1 MTKELKNMIERKE
14 RLRSILKNE
23 KYFSFLQSYLKFYY
37 NIDINEEITK
47 FGKNENI
54 LNEIIDTLDDTDVLS
69 DLENWYIISMYGNK
83 FNVKYYFRKI
93 KTDDGY
99 ISYNEVYNFVEENFM
114 DVDMFKTYNYIEFVT
129 YNYIEFVNE
138 FLYNI
143 QSIINYQKNLNKEKE
158 KITSGDIYS
167 FLYIMFKI
175 LNINSK
181 SDFYKY
187 VNYCL
192 VPSNTNDILGIR
204 VLKYVTDYVD
214 NKEHIEKIFSD
225 WYFGFDI
232 IIDDMK
238 KVLSRYV
245 IDDLDIETRRK
256 IEDRIYEI
264 LKQNNVIILSE
275 NEIII
280 NSDILENIFD

>member
-1 MTKELKNMIERKE
+1 MTEELRSMIERKE
-14 RLRSILKNE
+14 RMRSILKNE
-23 KYFSFLQSYLKFYY
+23 KYFNFLQSYLKFYY
-37 NIDINEEITK
+37 NIDINNEIVK
-47 FGKNENI
+47 FEKNENI
-54 LNEIIDTLDDTDVLS
+54 LNEIIDTLDDTDILS
-69 DLENWYIISMYGNK
+69 DLEKMYVVSMYGNK
-83 FNVKYYFRKI
+83 FDVKYHFRKV
-93 KTDDGY
+93 KTNDGF
-99 ISYNEVYNFVEENFM
+99 ISYDEVYRFVEENFM
-114 DVDMFKTYNYIEFVT
+114 DIDMFKT

-143 QSIINYQKNLNKEKE
+143 ESIINYQKNLNKEKE

-256 IEDRIYEI
+256 IENRINEI

-275 NEIII
+275 NEIVI
-280 NSDILENIFD
+280 NSDILENIFDN

>member
-1 MTKELKNMIERKE
+1 MTEELRSMIERKE
-14 RLRSILKNE
+14 RMRSILKNE
-23 KYFSFLQSYLKFYY
+23 KYFNFLLSYLKFYY
-37 NIDINEEITK
+37 NIDINNEIVK
-47 FGKNENI
+47 FEKNENI
-54 LNEIIDTLDDTDVLS
+54 LNEIIDTLDDTDILS
-69 DLENWYIISMYGNK
+69 DLEKMYVVSMYGNK
-83 FNVKYYFRKI
+83 FDVKYHFRKV
-93 KTDDGY
+93 KTNDGF
-99 ISYNEVYNFVEENFM
+99 ISYDEVYRFVEENFM
-114 DVDMFKTYNYIEFVT
+114 DIDMFKT

-143 QSIINYQKNLNKEKE
+143 ESIINYQKNLNKEKE

-204 VLKYVTDYVD
+204 VLKYVTDYID

-256 IEDRIYEI
+256 IENRINEI

-275 NEIII
+275 NEIVI
-280 NSDILENIFD
+280 NSDILENIFDN

>member
-1 MTKELKNMIERKE
+1 MTEELRSMIERKE
-14 RLRSILKNE
+14 RMRSILKNE
-23 KYFSFLQSYLKFYY
+23 KYFNFLQSYLKFYY
-37 NIDINEEITK
+37 NIDINNEIVK

-54 LNEIIDTLDDTDVLS
+54 LNEIIDTLDDTDILS
-69 DLENWYIISMYGNK
+69 DLEKMYVVSMYGNK
-83 FNVKYYFRKI
+83 FDVKYHFRKV
-93 KTDDGY
+93 KTNDGF
-99 ISYNEVYNFVEENFM
+99 ISYDEVYRFVEENFM
-114 DVDMFKTYNYIEFVT
+114 DIDMFKT

-143 QSIINYQKNLNKEKE
+143 ESIINYQKHLNKEKE

-175 LNINSK
+175 FNINTK

-256 IEDRIYEI
+256 IENRINEI

-275 NEIII
+275 NEIVI
-280 NSDILENIFD
+280 NSDILENIFDN

>member
-37 NIDINEEITK
+37 DIDINEEIIK

-54 LNEIIDTLDDTDVLS
+54 LNEIIDTIDDTDVLS
-69 DLENWYIISMYGNK
+69 DLENCYIISMYVNT

-114 DVDMFKTYNYIEFVT
+114 DVDMFKTYNYIEFV
-129 YNYIEFVNE
+129 NE
-138 FLYNI
+138 VLYNI
-143 QSIINYQKNLNKEKE
+143 QSIINYQENLNKEKE

-175 LNINSK
+175 FNINTK

-204 VLKYVTDYVD
+204 VLKYITDYID
-214 NKEHIEKIFSD
+214 NKEQIEKIFND

-232 IIDDMK
+232 IINNIR
-238 KVLSRYV
+238 KVLSRYI

-280 NSDILENIFD
+280 NSDVLENIFDN

>member
-1 MTKELKNMIERKE
+1 MTEELRSMIERKE
-14 RLRSILKNE
+14 RMRSILKNE
-23 KYFSFLQSYLKFYY
+23 KYFNFLQSYLKFYY

-69 DLENWYIISMYGNK
+69 DLENWYIISMY
-83 FNVKYYFRKI
+83 FNTFNIKYYFRKI
-93 KTDDGY
+93 KTGDGY

-114 DVDMFKTYNYIEFVT
+114 DVDMFKTYNYIEFV
-129 YNYIEFVNE
+129 NE

-143 QSIINYQKNLNKEKE
+143 QSIINYQENLNKEKE

-204 VLKYVTDYVD
+204 VLKYITDYID
-214 NKEHIEKIFSD
+214 NKEQIEKIFND

-232 IIDDMK
+232 IINNIR
-238 KVLSRYV
+238 KVLSRYI

-280 NSDILENIFD
+280 NSDVLENIFDN

>member
-1 MTKELKNMIERKE
+1 MTEELRSMIERKE
-14 RLRSILKNE
+14 RMRSILKNE
-23 KYFSFLQSYLKFYY
+23 KYFNFLLSYLKFYY
-37 NIDINEEITK
+37 NIDINNEIVK
-47 FGKNENI
+47 FEKNENI
-54 LNEIIDTLDDTDVLS
+54 LNEIIDTLDDTDILS
-69 DLENWYIISMYGNK
+69 DLEKMYVVSMYGNK
-83 FNVKYYFRKI
+83 FDVKYHFRKV
-93 KTDDGY
+93 KTNDGF
-99 ISYNEVYNFVEENFM
+99 ISYDEVYRFVEENFM
-114 DVDMFKTYNYIEFVT
+114 DIDMFKT

-143 QSIINYQKNLNKEKE
+143 ESIINYQKNLNKEKE

-256 IEDRIYEI
+256 IENRINEI

-275 NEIII
+275 NEIVI
-280 NSDILENIFD
+280 NSDILENIFDN

>member
-1 MTKELKNMIERKE
+1 MTEELRSMIERKE
-14 RLRSILKNE
+14 RMRSILKNE
-23 KYFSFLQSYLKFYY
+23 KYFNFLQSYLKFYY
-37 NIDINEEITK
+37 NIDINNEIVK
-47 FGKNENI
+47 FEKNENI
-54 LNEIIDTLDDTDVLS
+54 LNEIIDTLDDTDILS
-69 DLENWYIISMYGNK
+69 DLEKMYVVSMYGNK
-83 FNVKYYFRKI
+83 FDVKYHFRKV
-93 KTDDGY
+93 KTNDGY

-114 DVDMFKTYNYIEFVT
+114 DVDMFKTYNYIEFV
-129 YNYIEFVNE
+129 NE

-143 QSIINYQKNLNKEKE
+143 ESIINYQKNLNKEKE

-175 LNINSK
+175 LNINTK

-214 NKEHIEKIFSD
+214 NNEHIEKIFSD

-256 IEDRIYEI
+256 FENRINEI

-275 NEIII
+275 NEIVI
-280 NSDILENIFD
+280 NSDILENIFDN

>member
-1 MTKELKNMIERKE
+1 MTEELRSMIERKE
-14 RLRSILKNE
+14 RMRSILKNE
-23 KYFSFLQSYLKFYY
+23 KYFNFLLSYLKFYY
-37 NIDINEEITK
+37 NIDINNEIVK
-47 FGKNENI
+47 FEKNENI
-54 LNEIIDTLDDTDVLS
+54 LNEIIDTLDDTDILS
-69 DLENWYIISMYGNK
+69 DLEKMYVVSMYGNK
-83 FNVKYYFRKI
+83 FDVKYHFRKV
-93 KTDDGY
+93 KTNDGF
-99 ISYNEVYNFVEENFM
+99 ISYDEVYRFVEENFM
-114 DVDMFKTYNYIEFVT
+114 DIDMFKT

-143 QSIINYQKNLNKEKE
+143 ESMINYQKNLNKEKE

-204 VLKYVTDYVD
+204 VLKYVTDYID

-256 IEDRIYEI
+256 IENRINEI

-275 NEIII
+275 NEIVI
-280 NSDILENIFD
+280 NSDILENIFDN

>member
-1 MTKELKNMIERKE
+1 MTEELRSMIERKE
-14 RLRSILKNE
+14 RMRSILKNE
-23 KYFSFLQSYLKFYY
+23 KYFNFLQSYLKFYY
-37 NIDINEEITK
+37 NIDINNEIVK

-54 LNEIIDTLDDTDVLS
+54 LNEIIDTLDDTDILS
-69 DLENWYIISMYGNK
+69 DLEKMYVVSMYGNK
-83 FNVKYYFRKI
+83 FDVKYHFRKV
-93 KTDDGY
+93 KTNDGF
-99 ISYNEVYNFVEENFM
+99 ISYDEVYRFVEENFM
-114 DVDMFKTYNYIEFVT
+114 DVDMFKTYNYIEFV
-129 YNYIEFVNE
+129 NE

-143 QSIINYQKNLNKEKE
+143 ESIINYQKNLNKEKE

-256 IEDRIYEI
+256 IENRINEI

-275 NEIII
+275 NEIVI
-280 NSDILENIFD
+280 NSDILENIFDN